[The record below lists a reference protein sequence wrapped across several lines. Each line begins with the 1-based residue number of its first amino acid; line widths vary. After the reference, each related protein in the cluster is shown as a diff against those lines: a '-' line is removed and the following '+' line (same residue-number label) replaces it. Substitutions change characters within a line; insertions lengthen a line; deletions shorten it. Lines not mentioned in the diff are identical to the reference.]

1 MAETDFRA
9 LVPHASMSAAV
20 YDEIE
25 IEDMTW
31 VAEEKRFTYP
41 CPCGD
46 VFSIPLDDIVS
57 GEDVAGCAS
66 CSLRIRLVFDEDS
79 LRAIVGDF

>member
-1 MAETDFRA
+1 
-9 LVPHASMSAAV
+9 MSATGAGAV

-31 VAEEKRFTYP
+31 VEAEQRFTYP

-46 VFSIPLDDIVS
+46 VFSIALSEMLD

-66 CSLRIRLVFDEDS
+66 CSLRIRCVFDEDS
-79 LRAIVGDF
+79 LRKIVGEC